1 MIVLIVLI
9 CTRGLGGGRLLVRI
23 VLIDIIGQN
32 PTSDAM
38 ENRGARGW
46 QVSLFH

>member
-32 PTSDAM
+32 PMLDAM
-38 ENRGARGW
+38 ESRGARVW
-46 QVSLFH
+46 QVSLIH